1 MVAPILRP
9 LGIAMEATKTPQI
22 NKMDSTCDLIIDS
35 LKEEPIGETDHFI
48 WFITDVGIVA
58 LFKREEKFETYSSN
72 VEIEANKI
80 ALDITKEEKEYL
92 KIKER
97 QLFLFYS

>member
-1 MVAPILRP
+1 
-9 LGIAMEATKTPQI
+9 
-22 NKMDSTCDLIIDS
+22 MDSTCDLIIDS
-35 LKEEPIGETDHFI
+35 LKDEPIGETDHFI
-48 WFITDVGIVA
+48 WFITDIGIVA
-58 LFKREEKFETYSSN
+58 LFKRKENFETYSSN

-80 ALDITKEEKEYL
+80 ALDITKEEKEYI

>member
-1 MVAPILRP
+1 
-9 LGIAMEATKTPQI
+9 
-22 NKMDSTCDLIIDS
+22 MDSTIDLIIDS

-48 WFITDVGIVA
+48 WFITDIGIVA
-58 LFKREEKFETYSSN
+58 LFKREENFGTYSSN

-80 ALDITKEEKEYL
+80 ALDITKEEKEYI

>member
-1 MVAPILRP
+1 
-9 LGIAMEATKTPQI
+9 
-22 NKMDSTCDLIIDS
+22 MDSTSDLIIDS

-48 WFITDVGIVA
+48 WFITDIGIVA
-58 LFKREEKFETYSSN
+58 LFKKDENFETYSLN

-80 ALDITKEEKEYL
+80 SLDISKEEKDYL
-92 KIKER
+92 KIKDR

>member
-1 MVAPILRP
+1 
-9 LGIAMEATKTPQI
+9 
-22 NKMDSTCDLIIDS
+22 MDSTCDLIIDS

-48 WFITDVGIVA
+48 WFITDIGIVA
-58 LFKREEKFETYSSN
+58 LFKKDENFETYSSN

-80 ALDITKEEKEYL
+80 ALDISKEEKDFL
-92 KIKER
+92 KIKGK

>member
-1 MVAPILRP
+1 
-9 LGIAMEATKTPQI
+9 
-22 NKMDSTCDLIIDS
+22 MDSTIDLIIDS

-48 WFITDVGIVA
+48 WFITDIGIVA
-58 LFKREEKFETYSSN
+58 LFKREENFETYTSN

-92 KIKER
+92 IINEKK
-97 QLFLFYS
+97 LFLFYS

>member
-1 MVAPILRP
+1 
-9 LGIAMEATKTPQI
+9 
-22 NKMDSTCDLIIDS
+22 MDSTCDLIIDS

-48 WFITDVGIVA
+48 WFITDIGIVA
-58 LFKREEKFETYSSN
+58 LFKKNENFETYNLN
-72 VEIEANKI
+72 VKIEANKI

-92 KIKER
+92 KINER

>member
-1 MVAPILRP
+1 
-9 LGIAMEATKTPQI
+9 
-22 NKMDSTCDLIIDS
+22 MDPTCDLIIDS
-35 LKEEPIGETDHFI
+35 LNEEPIGETDHFI
-48 WFITDVGIVA
+48 WFITDIGIVS
-58 LFKREEKFETYSSN
+58 LFKSQENFETYSSN

-80 ALDITKEEKEYL
+80 ALDISKEEKEYL

>member
-1 MVAPILRP
+1 
-9 LGIAMEATKTPQI
+9 
-22 NKMDSTCDLIIDS
+22 MDSTCDLIIDS

-48 WFITDVGIVA
+48 WFITDIGIVA
-58 LFKREEKFETYSSN
+58 LFKREENIETYSSN

-97 QLFLFYS
+97 QVFLFYS

>member
-1 MVAPILRP
+1 
-9 LGIAMEATKTPQI
+9 
-22 NKMDSTCDLIIDS
+22 MDSTSDLIIDS

-48 WFITDVGIVA
+48 WFITDIGIAA
-58 LFKREEKFETYSSN
+58 LFKTEQNYEIYSCN

-80 ALDITKEEKEYL
+80 GLDITKEEKEYF
-92 KIKER
+92 KIKEK

>member
-1 MVAPILRP
+1 
-9 LGIAMEATKTPQI
+9 
-22 NKMDSTCDLIIDS
+22 MDSTSDLIIDS

-48 WFITDVGIVA
+48 WFITDIGIAA
-58 LFKREEKFETYSSN
+58 LFKREQNYDIYSSN

>member
-1 MVAPILRP
+1 
-9 LGIAMEATKTPQI
+9 
-22 NKMDSTCDLIIDS
+22 MDSTSDLIIDS
-35 LKEEPIGETDHFI
+35 LKDEPIGETNHFI
-48 WFITDVGIVA
+48 WFITDIGIAA
-58 LFKREEKFETYSSN
+58 LFKREQDYEIYRSN

-80 ALDITKEEKEYL
+80 SLDITKEEKEYL

>member
-1 MVAPILRP
+1 
-9 LGIAMEATKTPQI
+9 
-22 NKMDSTCDLIIDS
+22 MDSASNLIIDS

-48 WFITDVGIVA
+48 WFITDIGIVA
-58 LFKREEKFETYSSN
+58 LFKKNENFETYISN

>member
-1 MVAPILRP
+1 
-9 LGIAMEATKTPQI
+9 
-22 NKMDSTCDLIIDS
+22 MDSTSDLIIDS

-48 WFITDVGIVA
+48 WFITDIGIVA
-58 LFKREEKFETYSSN
+58 LFKREENFEIYSSN
-72 VEIEANKI
+72 VEVEANKI

-92 KIKER
+92 KIKDR

>member
-1 MVAPILRP
+1 
-9 LGIAMEATKTPQI
+9 
-22 NKMDSTCDLIIDS
+22 MDSTFDLITDS
-35 LKEEPIGETDHFI
+35 FKKEPIGETDHFI
-48 WFITDVGIVA
+48 WFITDIGIAA
-58 LFKREEKFETYSSN
+58 LFKREENFETYSSN

-92 KIKER
+92 KIKDR

>member
-1 MVAPILRP
+1 
-9 LGIAMEATKTPQI
+9 
-22 NKMDSTCDLIIDS
+22 MDSTSDLIIDS

-48 WFITDVGIVA
+48 WFITDIGIVA
-58 LFKREEKFETYSSN
+58 LFKREQNYEIYSSN

-80 ALDITKEEKEYL
+80 GLDITKEEKEYH
-92 KIKER
+92 KIKEK

>member
-1 MVAPILRP
+1 
-9 LGIAMEATKTPQI
+9 
-22 NKMDSTCDLIIDS
+22 MDSTCDLIIDS
-35 LKEEPIGETDHFI
+35 LKEDPIGETDNFI
-48 WFITDVGIVA
+48 RFITDIGIVA
-58 LFKREEKFETYSSN
+58 LFKRMENFETYNSN

-80 ALDITKEEKEYL
+80 ALDITKEEKEDL

>member
-1 MVAPILRP
+1 
-9 LGIAMEATKTPQI
+9 
-22 NKMDSTCDLIIDS
+22 MDSTCDLIIDS
-35 LKEEPIGETDHFI
+35 LKEEPIGETDNFI
-48 WFITDVGIVA
+48 WFITDIGIVA
-58 LFKREEKFETYSSN
+58 LFKKNEIFETYSSN

-80 ALDITKEEKEYL
+80 ALDISKEEKDYL